1 MTKDIN
7 LFVEEK
13 PAAGKK
19 SADLLIISI
28 LIIAILSII
37 IFEIVLPIYRYKRSK
52 IKLDIVKCKANENI
66 NQEAEYED
74 LTSRYN
80 TLVENLDV
88 IDSLDHGEPM
98 DWFEVLEDI
107 SNSLP
112 ESMVIESLISDNRA
126 LLISGVC
133 TNETDVIS
141 FIDSLNETKLFREI
155 EIEHINYIE
164 SSQEIDFK
172 LDLNK

>member
-80 TLVENLDV
+80 TFATALFCSKRCGLV
-88 IDSLDHGEPM
+88 
-98 DWFEVLEDI
+98 
-107 SNSLP
+107 
-112 ESMVIESLISDNRA
+112 
-126 LLISGVC
+126 
-133 TNETDVIS
+133 
-141 FIDSLNETKLFREI
+141 
-155 EIEHINYIE
+155 
-164 SSQEIDFK
+164 
-172 LDLNK
+172 